1 MELQKTNISY
11 FDVVAAI
18 FNFIL
23 IAISVSVLPTHLG
36 LSIVVIIIGAVSVL
50 IMLYLFRMNNPF
62 YIYYGFGLLLCGI
75 IFIIFYIPSLI
86 PHVFGLNLIFLIFF
100 LSIEISY
107 IYGLVKENR
116 SLYVL
121 SRQLAYP
128 RSYSRS
134 KISYDP
140 KYVQT
145 RIEREEQTEIV
156 ENKFNNRDHIII
168 STILNAALFL
178 CLVFSF

>member
-1 MELQKTNISY
+1 MELQKTTINY

-18 FNFIL
+18 FHFI
-23 IAISVSVLPTHLG
+23 IITISVSVLASHLG
-36 LSIVVIIIGAVSVL
+36 LSIVVIIIGSVSVL
-50 IMLYLFRMNNPF
+50 SMLYLFRMNNPF

-75 IFIIFYIPSLI
+75 IFVIFYIPSLI
-86 PHVFGLNLIFLIFF
+86 PPVFGLDLIFLIFF
-100 LSIEISY
+100 LIIEISY

-121 SRQLAYP
+121 RRQL
-128 RSYSRS
+128 SRRY
-134 KISYDP
+134 IAYDP

-145 RIEREEQTEIV
+145 RIEREEQTENV
-156 ENKFNNRDHIII
+156 ERKFKNRNHLII
-168 STILNAALFL
+168 SSILNAALFL